1 MKRMILLAAL
11 FASSAA
17 AIAQAPDTLHVKKV
31 EDVTVITSQ
40 NEQTIILK
48 GSAEDADFNYR
59 SSVRITPE
67 SSISISENHFDLFNL
82 DVLKPVE
89 KRAEKRSESH
99 VFQVEALE
107 YFGLGVSMT
116 HDVAE
121 GLDFTSRPF
130 SELFVSLVNLDIRP
144 GLGPVVLS
152 TGIDLGYHSYRLG
165 SDMFSKPEKDL
176 LVVPVPDEWSLK
188 KSVLRSNYLSVPWKI
203 RFEFGPKRSL
213 AVFGGPELD
222 FNFGGR
228 IKNKYTMDGGRFK
241 KKDKDI
247 ALEPWTWGI
256 MAGVSIYGWDLYFRY
271 SPCNVIQNGRGP
283 AFQTYSF
290 GILIN

>member
-11 FASSAA
+11 FASSAV

-89 KRAEKRSESH
+89 KRAEQHSGPR

-107 YFGLGVSMT
+107 YLGLGVSMT

-188 KSVLRSNYLSVPWKI
+188 KSVLRSRGRSVSNSVPSAAWLSSEVPNWALISAAGSRTNIPWTGDGSRRKI
-203 RFEFGPKRSL
+203 RISPWSPGL
-213 AVFGGPELD
+213 GGSWP
-222 FNFGGR
+222 
-228 IKNKYTMDGGRFK
+228 
-241 KKDKDI
+241 
-247 ALEPWTWGI
+247 ASPS
-256 MAGVSIYGWDLYFRY
+256 MAGTCISVTA
-271 SPCNVIQNGRGP
+271 P
-283 AFQTYSF
+283 AM
-290 GILIN
+290 